1 MTVLKRKTLIGVFLV
16 SMGATTVSLAIAS
29 ENGAPIIAKWYGNK
43 AAAVSLRFDDSTDS
57 HVKYVIPKLNEYGIK
72 ATFMVNPGLGRY
84 RKNKDFW
91 EREVPRMG
99 HQLGNHTMQHRGAK
113 TPEEADDEIGE
124 ASRRIWRLY
133 PGQSKLLVFASGGGG
148 VRWGGKDWDAASK
161 EYKKL
166 VGRYFLID
174 LYDGRHPYLG
184 ANSKHGDD
192 EINRSIEK
200 AVQERRHQ
208 AIVFHDVGTPD
219 VIDYLRWIKNGY
231 RLTYSRE
238 SFMKIISYLHAK
250 ENAVWTAPLGDVLK
264 YEAER
269 EGSRLTLLAK
279 SRKQVRLAL
288 TVQTDPELYDH
299 SLTVV
304 LPWKGNPKVTSILQG
319 EHRIDRFAFEGQSLR
334 FSVRP
339 VNSVIDI
346 RYE

>member
-1 MTVLKRKTLIGVFLV
+1 MTVLKHKTLIGVFLI
-16 SMGATTVSLAIAS
+16 SMGATIVSLAFGS

-72 ATFMVNPGLGRY
+72 ATFMVNQGLERY
-84 RKNKDFW
+84 RKNMDFW
-91 EREVPRMG
+91 EREVPGMG
-99 HQLGNHTMQHRGAK
+99 HQFGNHTLHHRGAK
-113 TPEEADDEIGE
+113 SPEEADDEIGE
-124 ASRRIWRLY
+124 ASRRIWRLV

-161 EYKKL
+161 EYKDL
-166 VGRYFLID
+166 VNKYFLID

-192 EINRSIEK
+192 EIRRSIEK

-238 SFMKIISYLHAK
+238 SFERIIAFLRAK
-250 ENAVWTAPLGDVLK
+250 EDVLWIAPLGDVLK

-269 EGSRLTLLAK
+269 DGAALDLLSK
-279 SRKQVRLAL
+279 NPKQVRLAL
-288 TVQTDPELYDH
+288 TVRTDPELYDH
-299 SLTVV
+299 GLTIV
-304 LPWKGNPKVTSILQG
+304 LPWDGNPRITSILQG
-319 EHRIDRFAFEGQSLR
+319 GHRIDRFAFEGQSIR

-339 VNSVIDI
+339 VNSIIDI
-346 RYE
+346 RFQ